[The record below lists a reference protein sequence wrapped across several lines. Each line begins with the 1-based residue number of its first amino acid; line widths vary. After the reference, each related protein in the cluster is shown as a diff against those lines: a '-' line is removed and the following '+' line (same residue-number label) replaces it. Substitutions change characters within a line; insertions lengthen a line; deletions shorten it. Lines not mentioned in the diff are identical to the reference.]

1 MAIGRAMLKGGPVKS
16 AYDGLTEDQI
26 KERMQL

>member
-16 AYDGLTEDQI
+16 GYEDAGAEILTF
-26 KERMQL
+26 